1 MPEYTYTF
9 IDIRT
14 QTKLGTLPLYGV
26 NCTDL
31 LLQGAGGA
39 SAGTFTGSIR
49 MDSDFATVD
58 EILDITRPE
67 ATMVWVERNTTPIW
81 CGILWT
87 RTYQSDGRVLQLNA
101 QTFSSYLSKVVWDP
115 LNPAVTT
122 YSLLGNPHNLVR
134 YLWRYLETEA
144 SPEYDV
150 GVRRE
155 QYHEEYDPVL
165 QPDRFVTF
173 TFNRTDHKFLS
184 EYASDALK
192 AGAEFRIVPV
202 YINGVR
208 TPQYQSGFPGTLGV
222 SQDGAARG
230 EPFQY
235 PGDLS
240 KYWLTNSV
248 ANAPTKL
255 IGTGKSTGEDD
266 LSVVQQGSTTN
277 RIGVDEVISY
287 DTQDLTI
294 LTQLTASDLTA
305 SQAQLN
311 RPVYELNGANVDMSW
326 GLGDYKFVVIDDPYR
341 FSTPV
346 GGYVRLVGWT
356 LSPSS
361 ADSQEQQ
368 GITIDNASNL
378 VALNV

>member
-1 MPEYTYTF
+1 MPKYTYTF
-9 IDIRT
+9 IDIRS
-14 QTKLGTLPLYGV
+14 QQKLGTLPLYGV

-58 EILDITRPE
+58 EILEITRPE
-67 ATMVWVERNTTPIW
+67 ATMIWMERDDTAIW

-115 LNPAVTT
+115 LSGVET
-122 YSLLGNPHNLVR
+122 YSLLANPHNMVR

-144 SPEYDV
+144 SEEYDV

-155 QYHEEYDPVL
+155 QYHEEYDPVA
-165 QPDRFVTF
+165 QPDKFITFDFV
-173 TFNRTDHKFLS
+173 RAEHKALS

-192 AGAEFRIVPV
+192 AGGEYRIVPLV
-202 YINGVR
+202 IDGIR

-222 SQDGAARG
+222 TQDGAARSQ
-230 EPFQY
+230 PFQY
-235 PGDLS
+235 PGDIS

-248 ANAPTKL
+248 SNAPTKL
-255 IGTGKSTGEDD
+255 IGVGKSTGQDGIYT
-266 LSVVQQGSTTN
+266 VQQGSTAN
-277 RIGVDEVISY
+277 RIGVDDVVSY
-287 DTQDLTI
+287 ETQDQTTLV
-294 LTQLTASDLTA
+294 QLTANDLLA
-305 SQAQLN
+305 SQQQLN
-311 RPVYELNGANVDMSW
+311 RPVYELNGANVDFGW
-326 GLGDYKFVVIDDPYR
+326 GLGDYKYIIIDDPYR
-341 FSTPV
+341 FGGPV

-356 LSPSS
+356 LSP
-361 ADSQEQQ
+361 ADSGSLEQQ

-378 VALNV
+378 VALSV